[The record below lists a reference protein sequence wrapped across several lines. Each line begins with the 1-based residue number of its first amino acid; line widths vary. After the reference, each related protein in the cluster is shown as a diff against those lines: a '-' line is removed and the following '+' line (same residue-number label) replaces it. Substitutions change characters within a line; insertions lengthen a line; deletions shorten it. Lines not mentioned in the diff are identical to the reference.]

1 MFQRVQDNGDIAII
15 CLDISTNKML
25 TIILFDPH
33 SIHSWS
39 GMPTIFCRS
48 FLIISAS
55 SNFFF
60 LQVENLFL
68 IELPN
73 RNPKK
78 FVYLKQNKHKQ
89 KQLSHNNSTPALES
103 TSGKHQFNVQL
114 E

>member
-1 MFQRVQDNGDIAII
+1 MKWNANNILQKF
-15 CLDISTNKML
+15 LDHISFIK
-25 TIILFDPH
+25 FH
-33 SIHSWS
+33 
-39 GMPTIFCRS
+39 
-48 FLIISAS
+48 
-55 SNFFF
+55 FF